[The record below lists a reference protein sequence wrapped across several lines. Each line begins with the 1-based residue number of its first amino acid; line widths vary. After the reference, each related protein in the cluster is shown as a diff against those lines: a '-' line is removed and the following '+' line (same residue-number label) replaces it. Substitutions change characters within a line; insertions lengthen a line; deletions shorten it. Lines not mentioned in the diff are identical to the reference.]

1 MLVNRLWQYHFGRGI
16 VATSGD
22 FGHLGTLPSHPELL
36 DYLAR
41 RFVDDGEHIKAMH
54 RLIMLSATYR
64 QSALRVAPEIAKMN
78 DPDNRWLWR
87 MNTQRLDAEQI
98 RDAMLAVSGELRL
111 DAGGPSVEENSPR
124 RSIYTKLLRNH
135 PDPLLEAFDA
145 PEAFGSV
152 PVRNHTTTATQS
164 LLMINGD
171 WTTPQRALPCPWRSD
186 CKKKTKTSD
195 PSTLV
200 DAAYR
205 LAYGRPA
212 AFG

>member
-1 MLVNRLWQYHFGRGI
+1 
-16 VATSGD
+16 
-22 FGHLGTLPSHPELL
+22 
-36 DYLAR
+36 
-41 RFVDDGEHIKAMH
+41 MH
-54 RLIMLSATYR
+54 RLIMLSATYQ
-64 QSALRVAPEIAKMN
+64 QSTLRVVPEIARLK

-98 RDAMLAVSGELRL
+98 RDAMLFVSGELNAA
-111 DAGGPSVEENSPR
+111 AGGPSADENSPC
-124 RSIYTKLLRNH
+124 RSIYTKLERNH

-171 WTTPQRALPCPWRSD
+171 WSMKRAHAMAERLKRD
-186 CKKKTKTSD
+186 VKTGDASA
-195 PSTLV
+195 LV

-212 AFG
+212 HSDEIESAVDFLKRDGNADANFVDLCHVILNSSEFLYVD